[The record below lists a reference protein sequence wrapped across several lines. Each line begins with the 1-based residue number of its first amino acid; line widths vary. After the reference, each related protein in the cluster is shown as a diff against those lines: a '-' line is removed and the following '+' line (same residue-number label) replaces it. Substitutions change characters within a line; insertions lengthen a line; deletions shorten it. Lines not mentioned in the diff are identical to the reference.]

1 MSETTR
7 PPFLRRLWREWL
19 RPLAAAIVVVGSLR
33 TAVADWNDV
42 PTGSMKPTILEGER
56 IVVNKL
62 AYDLKLPF
70 TRVRLARWDEP
81 RRGDV
86 VVLFSPQDGKRLVKR
101 IVGVP
106 GDRLEARGGRLAVNG
121 RPFAYEAADVA
132 TRDEIGALGDAHLV
146 LTEWLGDRS
155 HLVMHAP
162 VPFAPRTFGPVVVPE
177 DSYFVMGDNRD
188 ESFDS
193 RFFGLVPRDA
203 ITGRAVAIAAS
214 VDPERH
220 YLPRWQR
227 FFRRLR

>member
-1 MSETTR
+1 MSDANR
-7 PPFLRRLWREWL
+7 SPFLKRLWREWL

-62 AYDLKLPF
+62 AYDLKFPF
-70 TRVRLARWDEP
+70 TRWRLARWEEP
-81 RRGDV
+81 QRGDV

-101 IVGVP
+101 IVAVP
-106 GDRLEARGGRLAVNG
+106 GDRLEARGGRLIVNG
-121 RPFAYEAADVA
+121 RALGYRAADA
-132 TRDEIGALGDAHLV
+132 TTLDDIGAIADGRVV
-146 LTEWLGDRS
+146 LTERLGERS
-155 HLVMHAP
+155 HLVMHT
-162 VPFAPRTFGPVVVPE
+162 PFPAAPRTFGPVVLPA

-203 ITGRAVAIAAS
+203 IMGRAVAIAAS
-214 VDPERH
+214 VDPEHH
-220 YLPRWQR
+220 YLPRWHR
-227 FFRRLR
+227 FFHALR